1 MADADRLA
9 AFVAGLPD
17 GSRHRGTFWALS
29 TAVEG
34 GLSDA
39 EISVVSSAAVRNGLD
54 EEYVQRTLAE
64 VRDRE
69 HG

>member
-1 MADADRLA
+1 VADADGLA

-17 GSRHRGTFWALS
+17 GKRHRGTFWALA

-39 EISVVSSAAVRNGLD
+39 EISIVSSAAVRNGLD
-54 EEYVQRTLAE
+54 EDYVQRTLAE